1 MWDTIIVGAIVLAA
15 AGYALYRL
23 FVRRS
28 CGCGCDSCPPRPDRP
43 RDEGQAGSGRD
54 GSDHSCSCGK

>member
-23 FVRRS
+23 FMRPS
-28 CGCGCDSCPPRPDRP
+28 CGCGCDCCSSSPAKP
-43 RDEGQAGSGRD
+43 RDNRQSGACHGDAG
-54 GSDHSCSCGK
+54 HSCACGK